1 MPGRRKA
8 SRLFVFRVIRTIILQ
23 DASNCTGAVLRP
35 VVVGMRLSGGRRSG
49 VPDAPGLLLTD
60 QMRANL
66 DAALTQMGNARPA
79 YRVVDLASFPA
90 NDPRRGYPTPT
101 ILYEGRDL
109 FGMPTPVPPFPDP
122 T

>member
-1 MPGRRKA
+1 MRATALVLSCVLLSSGCA
-8 SRLFVFRVIRTIILQ
+8 SREAVDLVFLTREGWV
-23 DASNCTGAVLRP
+23 
-35 VVVGMRLSGGRRSG
+35 
-49 VPDAPGLLLTD
+49 LTD
-60 QMRANL
+60 QMRTNL
-66 DAALTQMGNARPA
+66 DAALTHMGNARLA